1 MIWYLLW
8 IIILNLV
15 VTFCY
20 VRVNVVLDR
29 NRSKGLNDT
38 VRENSADILTGG
50 QKQKTSGIIKVKKI
64 IKTIFNNSYMK
75 GFIRW
80 KLRLLG
86 MIPSHRFRLFFLKNL
101 YGMKIGKNV
110 VIYGWSELRSP
121 WLISI
126 GNGSIIGDDVKL
138 DGRYGIEIGENV
150 NFSTGVWIWTEQH
163 NVNDPFFSGDRG
175 AVKIDNRS
183 WISCR
188 VTILPGVHVAEGCVV
203 AAGAV
208 VTKDCEEYGIYG
220 GVPSKRIA
228 ERNRDLKYSFS
239 GEHLH
244 FF

>member
-1 MIWYLLW
+1 MGYALAW
-8 IIILNLV
+8 IIMSNLA
-15 VTFCY
+15 VTFCH
-20 VRVNVVLDR
+20 VR
-29 NRSKGLNDT
+29 LNIVMDKKRKSDLSGT
-38 VRENSADILTGG
+38 KVKCGDNMFGG
-50 QKQKTSGIIKVKKI
+50 QNTNPVRNLKKI
-64 IKTIFNNSYMK
+64 IRIIFNNSYIK

-86 MIPSHRFRLFFLKNL
+86 KVPSHRIRLFFLKYL

-126 GNGSIIGDDVKL
+126 GAGSIIGDEVKL

-163 NVNDPFFSGDRG
+163 DVNDPYFAGKRGSVKIGDRC
-175 AVKIDNRS
+175 
-183 WISCR
+183 WLSCR
-188 VTILPGVHVAEGCVV
+188 VTILPGIQVEEGCVV

-208 VTKDCEEYGIYG
+208 VTKDCDEFGIYG
-220 GVPSKRIA
+220 GIPAIRIA
-228 ERNRDLKYSFS
+228 ERNKNLKYSFS
-239 GEHLH
+239 GKHLH